1 MTSITITLPDE
12 RMAELSELA
21 SQVGI
26 SPEQLVLVSIDEL
39 FTKREGNFRDVI
51 EYLLEKNADLYK
63 RLA

>member
-51 EYLLEKNADLYK
+51 EYLLEKNAELYK

>member
-1 MTSITITLPDE
+1 
-12 RMAELSELA
+12 MAELSELA

-51 EYLLEKNADLYK
+51 EYLLEKNAELYK